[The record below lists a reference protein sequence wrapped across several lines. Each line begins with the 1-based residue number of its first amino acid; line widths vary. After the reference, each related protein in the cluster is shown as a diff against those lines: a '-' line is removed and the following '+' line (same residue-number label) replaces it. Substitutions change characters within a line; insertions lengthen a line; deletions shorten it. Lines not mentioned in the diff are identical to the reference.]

1 MNPTTVTRGLCIATI
16 VYATAFYLVGG
27 AIKPGYS
34 HVSSFI
40 SELNATGTPWA
51 STLSLAGFV
60 PVALLLAAF
69 LVAARPLARV
79 EGLSLAG
86 FWLLWS
92 QPLAFFGVAFAPC
105 DAGCPVE
112 GSSAQDLHNLIGL
125 VTYFGAGLA
134 IFLLS
139 FAPILSARGGGARL
153 GLRIAS
159 VSWLLLFFLMLAPEL
174 APWRGLVQRF
184 ADVTLAAT
192 LVCVAWRVVPDPSPR
207 TVPVLQ

>member
-1 MNPTTVTRGLCIATI
+1 MNRTQVTRALCIATI
-16 VYATAFYLVGG
+16 VYAAAFYTVGG

-51 STLSLAGFV
+51 STLGLVGFV
-60 PVALLLAAF
+60 PVAFLLAAV
-69 LVAARPLARV
+69 LVAASPLVRV
-79 EGLSLAG
+79 EGLSRAG

-92 QPLAFFGVAFAPC
+92 QPLAFLGVAFAPC
-105 DAGCPVE
+105 DAGCPIE

-139 FAPILSARGGGARL
+139 FAPVLSTRAGGARL
-153 GLRIAS
+153 GLRIAG

-174 APWRGLVQRF
+174 APWRGLLQRCV
-184 ADVTLAAT
+184 DLILAAT
-192 LVCVAWRVVPDPSPR
+192 LVCVAWRLVPGPTPR
-207 TVPVLQ
+207 SMPVLQ